1 VIPVFGCETAREL
14 LEPFVDG
21 ELTTAQQVAVQ
32 SHLRSCPTCS
42 ARIDDMSLIG
52 WSIRTG
58 PTGPAAS
65 VDSCEFSV
73 MAGGILERVRAER
86 QQSLRSRLAEW
97 CSDMRLIWPAIGA
110 SAAVVLCL
118 VGAANVWRLTTERSP
133 DSLAALL
140 ENAENPG
147 SDRNP
152 LRLEDIS
159 SAPRV
164 LHDGL
169 AFDDLADGENVDG
182 ERMVMVAALV
192 TQGGRVGGAEV
203 LDLPGV
209 FPPGE
214 LTLSDGQE
222 VLDKM
227 LTWQLTPAQS
237 RSGRPVAVRVVYL
250 FAQTTAVK
258 EVLRPV
264 ESSAG
269 PRPHPVER
277 TKEPASPVGTRSAIE
292 SGSATA

>member
-1 VIPVFGCETAREL
+1 
-14 LEPFVDG
+14 
-21 ELTTAQQVAVQ
+21 
-32 SHLRSCPTCS
+32 
-42 ARIDDMSLIG
+42 
-52 WSIRTG
+52 
-58 PTGPAAS
+58 
-65 VDSCEFSV
+65 
-73 MAGGILERVRAER
+73 
-86 QQSLRSRLAEW
+86 
-97 CSDMRLIWPAIGA
+97 MRLIWPAIGA
-110 SAAVVLCL
+110 STAVVLCL
-118 VGAANVWRLTTERSP
+118 IGAANVWRLTTEKRP
-133 DSLAALL
+133 HSLAALL
-140 ENAENPG
+140 ESAENPG

-169 AFDDLADGENVDG
+169 ALGDLADGEIADG

-209 FPPGE
+209 FPPGS
-214 LTLSDGQE
+214 LTLNDGQE
-222 VLDKM
+222 VLDRM
-227 LTWQLTPAQS
+227 RTWQLTPAQS

-264 ESSAG
+264 ESSVV
-269 PRPHPVER
+269 PRTHPVER